1 MNKEKALKNQGLEF
15 REDIKR
21 ERGVNAAYIRTE
33 HDWKN
38 HSRQPSGTYVHGE
51 TS

>member
-1 MNKEKALKNQGLEF
+1 MSENRSALKTAVSYN
-15 REDIKR
+15 KR